1 MCHGTLLMQISYQ
14 TLKAFELGH
23 LEYFTTM
30 KINAFSHCLI
40 RVTLYATLSN
50 KKTIC
55 NYINPKTYL
64 PNIYV
69 YKKGFVM
76 ACILAVE

>member
-23 LEYFTTM
+23 LEYFITM

-50 KKTIC
+50 KKQSI
-55 NYINPKTYL
+55 IISIL
-64 PNIYV
+64 RHIFQIY
-69 YKKGFVM
+69 M
-76 ACILAVE
+76 CIKRVLSWLAF